1 MRQISVKCAGSVYN
15 TGNVKCGGHMAK
27 TCSQCLCNKQGIHQ
41 GYLLEGRRNCN
52 GDCQWRGNHLSG
64 VCHKRRKINK
74 GELLSTDTTTQGCQW
89 SCTRQCWLAYGWLT
103 LCHCI
108 TVATYC
114 PREQPQIKVN
124 PTQDQDHHN
133 HLVVDRKRNFVIL
146 QKAER
151 EPSKDIPFC
160 RNTERTER
168 GSFCRNG
175 IFLQKWVLC
184 AGQEFFG
191 MKNMGASIKYVRTIF
206 WILDPLPFCPHFQ
219 YCLSAKLANFWTPHP
234 PLVRTYLMESP

>member
-89 SCTRQCWLAYGWLT
+89 SCTRQC
-103 LCHCI
+103 
-108 TVATYC
+108 
-114 PREQPQIKVN
+114 
-124 PTQDQDHHN
+124 
-133 HLVVDRKRNFVIL
+133 
-146 QKAER
+146 
-151 EPSKDIPFC
+151 
-160 RNTERTER
+160 
-168 GSFCRNG
+168 
-175 IFLQKWVLC
+175 
-184 AGQEFFG
+184 
-191 MKNMGASIKYVRTIF
+191 
-206 WILDPLPFCPHFQ
+206 
-219 YCLSAKLANFWTPHP
+219 
-234 PLVRTYLMESP
+234 